1 VIPRRAQIKAK
12 DTASNGTKLSSTML
26 MKRTMNSYGMVAPRN
41 SVQITISGR
50 PTPALIASR
59 PRVELIEHRRPLP
72 F

>member
-12 DTASNGTKLSSTML
+12 DTTANGTDLSSTML
-26 MKRTMNSYGMVAPRN
+26 MKRTHEIVRN
-41 SVQITISGR
+41 GCAEKQR
-50 PTPALIASR
+50 PDHDQRQADTRTDRQP